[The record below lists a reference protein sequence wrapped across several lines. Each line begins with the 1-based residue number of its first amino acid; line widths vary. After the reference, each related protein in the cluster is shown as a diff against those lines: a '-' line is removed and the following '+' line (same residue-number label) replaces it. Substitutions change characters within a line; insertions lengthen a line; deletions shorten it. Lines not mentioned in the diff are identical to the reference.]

1 MRTYVFENQ
10 AGTTRVEFVT
20 DANRDAGAFT
30 VMQIKG
36 LSDAEERTGVN
47 FRELNYTV
55 EHFKTFASDNY
66 LRLTSFTPTAA
77 TVLVEFDDISI
88 STSDSWYQDNGV

>member
-1 MRTYVFENQ
+1 MRTFVFENQ

-20 DANRDAGAFT
+20 DALANAGAFT

-36 LSDAEERTGVN
+36 LSEAEERTGVN

-66 LRLTSFTPTAA
+66 LRLTVFTPSAA
-77 TVLVEFDDISI
+77 TILVEFDDISV